1 MIFRLYHETRGGHVH
16 CRRFAGKHDGALGKC
31 GNLTMKV
38 DEFEAFVRRF
48 AFIELRH
55 ERTPGEKLLAD
66 GLPSNAG
73 EGET

>member
-38 DEFEAFVRRF
+38 DEFEAFV
-48 AFIELRH
+48 ELRH